1 MSDAAARWRR
11 LESVVQSALERP
23 PDQRGAFLA
32 EACGGDDEL
41 RREADALLEREAR
54 AADFL
59 GADMGALAAA
69 AITYSPGGTPSS
81 RDAVLA
87 IGDKLGPYEIRARLG
102 AGGMGEVYRAF
113 DHSLGREVAI
123 KLLPATFS
131 SDPERLARF
140 EREARL
146 LASLAHPHI
155 GAIYGLQQSG
165 GLRAIVLELIDG
177 ETLETRLRRGALPIE
192 QALSTAIQIADALD
206 HAHRRGVTHRDLKPA
221 NIMLTKAGARL
232 LDFGLAKWS
241 GHANGF
247 VNRATVTGSQRPDGV
262 ESLTLEGTILGTP
275 QYMAPEQLE
284 GRSVDARADVFAF
297 GAVLYEMIAG
307 KRAFDAGSTAAVMA
321 AVLNT
326 EPAFS
331 EAAPM
336 SPAIERVIRKCL
348 AKDAGDRWQTT
359 RDLSDE
365 LKWIADPRAHQV
377 PHTIEAVP
385 ARRRLRVGNVA
396 VAVLV
401 ALAIGVAGWAAW
413 DVRSRRDISSGPVLR
428 FSIPLQAPVSDFAIS
443 DDGTTIAYTQF
454 VDGTAKLFIRHL
466 DQLEASIVPGVE
478 RVNSPFFSPDGKWVA
493 FFAAGRLFK
502 VNVDKFTAPIL
513 LSILGPGVLAGAQWL
528 ADGTI
533 IFSRTRHG
541 LQRVP
546 DSGGQAS
553 NLTELNQ
560 TPPETDHHN
569 PVMLPGGDA
578 VLFTVHDHEG
588 GFHVA
593 VENLSTKVRKVVVPS
608 AFDAR
613 YLPSGHLVFAR
624 DRTIL
629 AAPFDLAS
637 LSITG
642 AEVTV
647 IEGVSVFADN
657 GKGDYQLSP
666 TGTLVYL
673 PVTPTD
679 GRTLTWVDR
688 SGAETPL
695 ALPPRR
701 YSSLSI
707 SPEGGRIAVSIE
719 EGTQRDIYIH
729 DLGTD
734 SEARFT
740 RSGDSHLP
748 IWSRDGKYLTY
759 SARSRTNPLGRTLM
773 REPVDHSSAAQELA
787 SGGTGL
793 APGAWA
799 LRDER
804 LLFTDSST
812 LPDGE
817 RLLAVAPDRPGR
829 VERIADGPQEE
840 RQPSVSPDGRW
851 LAFTSTETRRSEI
864 YVTSLVSAG
873 TPRQISTEGGFL
885 PKWSADGQEISFRS
899 RRGMMAVAI
908 DPASGAAV
916 GKPRKLFEG
925 QYVGGFDTM
934 GMASK
939 RSPDVRFLMIKPG
952 PGEQTA
958 QPLRVVVNWVAEIR
972 NRVAAAR

>member
-1 MSDAAARWRR
+1 
-11 LESVVQSALERP
+11 VQSALERP
-23 PDQRGAFLA
+23 AAARAAFLA
-32 EACGGDDEL
+32 DACGGDEDL
-41 RREADALLEREAR
+41 RREAEALLERESR
-54 AADFL
+54 AGDFL
-59 GADMGALAAA
+59 GADVGALAAA

-123 KLLPATFS
+123 KLLPSIFS

-165 GLRAIVLELIDG
+165 DLRGIVLELIEG
-177 ETLETRLRRGALPIE
+177 ETLEERLRRGALPIE
-192 QALSTAIQIADALD
+192 HALSTAVQIADALD

-221 NIMLTKAGARL
+221 NIMMTRAGARL

-241 GHANGF
+241 GNATGF
-247 VNRATVTGSQRPDGV
+247 VNAAAATTLRPEGV

-284 GRSVDARADVFAF
+284 GRTVDARADVFAF
-297 GAVLYEMIAG
+297 GAVLYEMIAA
-307 KRAFDAGSTAAVMA
+307 KRAFDGGSTAAVMA

-326 EPAFS
+326 EPTFTELPPVPPS
-331 EAAPM
+331 V
-336 SPAIERVIRKCL
+336 ERVIRKCL
-348 AKDAGDRWQTT
+348 AKDPDDRWQTT

-365 LKWIADPRAHQV
+365 LRWIADPRTHQV
-377 PHTIEAVP
+377 PPATGAVP
-385 ARRRLRVGNVA
+385 APRRLRPGSVA
-396 VAVLV
+396 VAALV
-401 ALAIGVAGWAAW
+401 ALAMIVAGWAAW
-413 DVRSRRDISSGPVLR
+413 DFRSSRDISSGPVVR
-428 FSIPLQAPVSDFAIS
+428 FSLPLQAPVAEFAIS
-443 DDGTTIAYTQF
+443 DDGTAIAYTQF
-454 VDGTAKLFIRHL
+454 VDGIAKLFIRHL

-493 FFAAGRLFK
+493 FFATGRLFK
-502 VNVDKFTAPIL
+502 VNVDKFAAPIL
-513 LSILGPGVLAGAQWL
+513 VSNLGPGVLAGAQWL

-546 DSGGQAS
+546 ASGGQAS

-569 PVMLPGGDA
+569 PVMLPGGEA

-593 VENLSTKVRKVVVPS
+593 VENLSTKVRKVVVGS
-608 AFDAR
+608 AFDAK
-613 YLPSGHLVFAR
+613 YLPSGHLAFAR

-642 AEVTV
+642 PEVTV
-647 IEGVSVFADN
+647 VDAVSVVADN

-666 TGTLVYL
+666 TGTLVYV

-701 YSSLSI
+701 YSSASI
-707 SPEGGRIAVSIE
+707 SPDGRRIAVSIE
-719 EGTQRDIYIH
+719 EGSERDIYVH
-729 DLGTD
+729 DLSTNG
-734 SEARFT
+734 EVRFT
-740 RSGDSHLP
+740 RSGDSHIP

-759 SARSRTNPLGRTLM
+759 STRSRTNPLGRTLM
-773 REPVDHSSAAQELA
+773 REPVDQASAAQELA

-793 APGAWA
+793 AAGAWT

-812 LPDGE
+812 LPDGT
-817 RLLAVAPDRPGR
+817 RLLAVAPERPGR

-851 LAFTSTETRRSEI
+851 LAFTSNETRRVEI
-864 YVTSLVSAG
+864 YVTSLVSAS
-873 TPRQISTEGGFL
+873 TPRQISTEGGVL

-899 RRGMMAVAI
+899 RRSMMAVAI
-908 DPASGAAV
+908 DPANGAAV
-916 GKPRKLFEG
+916 SKPRKLFEG
-925 QYVGGFDTM
+925 HYVVGFDTM
-934 GMASK
+934 GMASD
-939 RSPDVRFLMIKPG
+939 RSPDGRFLMIKPG
-952 PGEQTA
+952 PGEQTP

-972 NRVAAAR
+972 NRVAAVKQ